1 MRSLFGFL
9 ALALTLASQSFA
21 QPSPEAM
28 THEIADNVATEYAEC
43 SAYFGIVQ
51 GAFASSGK
59 SQQSAKFKEVSDKAA
74 EFSLMAAQR
83 SRSTDMA
90 ARVTL
95 ARIEMS
101 MKEMQKTIDN
111 NYSNISLLMK
121 KHLDSCVEA
130 MTDSSALIKRW
141 TEKVGIKYGV
151 KKTN

>member
-1 MRSLFGFL
+1 MRSLFCFL

-28 THEIADNVATEYAEC
+28 TNEVTDTVATEYAEC

-59 SQQSAKFKEVSDKAA
+59 SQQSAKFKELSDKAA
-74 EFSLMAAQR
+74 EFSLMATER

-90 ARVTL
+90 TRVTL
-95 ARIEMS
+95 AQIAMS

-111 NYSNISLLMK
+111 NYSNISLLME
-121 KHLDSCVEA
+121 KHSDSCVEP
-130 MTDSSALIKRW
+130 MTDSSALI
-141 TEKVGIKYGV
+141 
-151 KKTN
+151 